1 MWKNVKT
8 IFGSHL
14 TQTPQLR
21 RRINSAVP
29 LEAVSKVLENLTKK
43 RLRGGQKK
51 TCVRLDANISPSVF
65 QTKAQ
70 HFR

>member
-1 MWKNVKT
+1 M

-21 RRINSAVP
+21 RRINSAVT

-43 RLRGGQKK
+43 GYEAARRRL
-51 TCVRLDANISPSVF
+51 A
-65 QTKAQ
+65 
-70 HFR
+70 